1 MWTKESYKKNV
12 RDGEFEEYYDNEKN
26 TIKYKATYKKGML
39 TYEMYYDEFGGEVMS
54 PERIQEIQ
62 KNKELE
68 EQDGSSESEPV
79 RKKNKRK

>member
-1 MWTKESYKKNV
+1 
-12 RDGEFEEYYDNEKN
+12 
-26 TIKYKATYKKGML
+26 
-39 TYEMYYDEFGGEVMS
+39 MS